1 MAGDIGYNDKE
12 HNAPLA
18 RTGAA
23 ARKNGAAGRGGPG
36 REEERT
42 VGQIIIHVDMDAFYA
57 SVEIRDDP
65 SLRGKPL
72 IIGSL
77 PQERGVVA
85 TCSYE
90 ARRFGVRS
98 GMNIKDAYRL
108 CPGGIYMHP
117 NFDKYKAV
125 SARLHAIWDS
135 YATASQAIA
144 LDEAYLDVTERAGD
158 WEGARRIAH
167 EIKRRVREEL
177 QLSCSVGLAYSKT
190 AAKTASEEKKP
201 DGYFEIP
208 DRERFVALIRD
219 RDVQVLYTVGS
230 STAEKLHAAG
240 IQTVRDVQE
249 RQEDVIR
256 LLGKQGR
263 WICQVALGIDERRVE
278 PYRPEEAK
286 SIGRELTFQ
295 KDVADYSLLRDVLFL
310 LALNVRERAGRVGL
324 RGRGVTLKL
333 TYADM
338 KGITRSRKSE
348 RCDTGVEIYREAA
361 RLLEKV
367 ERRPVRLIGVSIYDL
382 TSEEE
387 RQLRLDGFE
396 ENDRQEQEAEQR
408 QILAALEARYHLD
421 FAGHLEELQHME
433 TLHRTAEYMR
443 KHS

>member
-1 MAGDIGYNDKE
+1 M
-12 HNAPLA
+12 
-18 RTGAA
+18 
-23 ARKNGAAGRGGPG
+23 
-36 REEERT
+36 
-42 VGQIIIHVDMDAFYA
+42 GQIIIHVDMDAFYA

-125 SARLHAIWDS
+125 SAQLHAIWDS
-135 YATASQAIA
+135 YASASQAIA

-208 DRERFVALIRD
+208 DRESFVALIRD

-240 IQTVRDVQE
+240 IRTVRDVQE

-295 KDVADYSLLRDVLFL
+295 KDVTDYTLLRDVLFL
-310 LALNVRERAGRVGL
+310 LALNVRARAGRVGL

-333 TYADM
+333 TYAEM

-367 ERRPVRLIGVSIYDL
+367 ERRPVRLIGVSLYDL
-382 TSEEE
+382 TDEEE
-387 RQLRLDGFE
+387 RQLRLEGFE
-396 ENDRQEQEAEQR
+396 ESDRQEQEAEQR
-408 QILAALEARYHLD
+408 RILAALEARYHLD

-433 TLHRTAEYMR
+433 TLYRTAEYMR